1 MGKATDKLS
10 NNMKVTLK
18 IEGMT
23 CASCVGRV
31 ETALKKV
38 DGVQSASVNLATERA
53 DIVLDQPVDR
63 QVLVHA
69 IEQSGYDVPAN
80 NIELSIKGMTC
91 ASCVGRV
98 EKALKAVAGVK
109 EANVNLATERA
120 TVSGSANVDDLITAI
135 DKAGY
140 DATEIQASIP
150 DQTEL
155 LEKKDQER
163 AELKRDL
170 ILATLLALPV
180 FILEMGSHLIP
191 GVHQLID
198 QTIGMQNSWYLQFIL
213 TTLVLVIPG
222 RRFYLKGLPAL
233 LRLAP
238 DMNSLVAVGTLAA
251 YLFSIV
257 ATFIPNILPTGTVNV
272 YYEAAAVIVA
282 LILLGRFLEAKAKG
296 RTSEAIQRLVSLQA
310 KTAHVLRDGQMV
322 DIALDQVV
330 ADDIIIV
337 KPGERIPVDGQVTD
351 GKSFVDESMI
361 TGEPIPVEKGIG
373 SDVVGGTINQNGTLT
388 FTAVAVGGE
397 IMLAQIIRLVEQAQG
412 SKMPIQAVVDKVTLW
427 FVPAVMIAAVL
438 TFLVWLIFGPSP
450 ALTFALVNAVAV
462 LIIACPCAMGL
473 ATPTSIMVGTGR
485 GAELG
490 VLFRKGE
497 ALQLLKDAKVVAVDK
512 TGTLTEGHPVL
523 TDFEVTQFFE
533 RDYVLG
539 MVAAVESR
547 SEHPIAKAIVDAAK
561 SENLTLP
568 KVDTFDSVTGMGVCA
583 TINGNEEINIGA
595 DRYMVQLGIDVAP
608 FVATAQRLGDEGKSP
623 LYVAVDGEL
632 AGIIAV
638 ADPIKTTTPAAIKA
652 LHQLGLK
659 VAMVTGDNARTARA
673 IAKQLGI
680 DEVIAEVLPEG
691 KVSAV
696 KELKAKYGNIAF
708 VGDGIN
714 DAPALAEADVG
725 LAIGT
730 GTDVAIESAD
740 VVLMSGN
747 LQGVANAIALSK
759 ATIGNIHQNLFW
771 AFAYNTMLIPVAA
784 GILYPAYGILMSPI
798 FAAGAMALSSVFV
811 LGNALRLRRFQ
822 PPSVSQG

>member
-1 MGKATDKLS
+1 MENRSHDRVS
-10 NNMKVTLK
+10 DLK
-18 IEGMT
+18 SSFQIKGMS
-23 CASCVGRV
+23 CASCVSRI

-38 DGVQSASVNLATERA
+38 DGVTQASVNLATERA
-53 DIVLDQPVDR
+53 EITSYTPIDR
-63 QVLVHA
+63 EALIKAVEHA
-69 IEQSGYDVPAN
+69 GYEVADAAT
-80 NIELSIKGMTC
+80 ELSIDGMTC
-91 ASCVGRV
+91 ASCVSRV
-98 EKALKAVAGVK
+98 EKALKAVPGVK

-120 TVSGSANVDDLITAI
+120 TITGTANVAALIAAI

-140 DATEIQASIP
+140 DAKQIQSAIP
-150 DQTEL
+150 DQAEH

-170 ILATLLALPV
+170 ILATIFALPV

-191 GVHQLID
+191 GMHHLIA
-198 QTIGMQNSWYLQFIL
+198 QTIGIQNSWYLQFIL

-222 RRFYLKGLPAL
+222 RRFYIHGLPAL

-257 ATFIPNILPTGTVNV
+257 ATFMPSILPAGTVNV

-310 KTAHVLRDGQMV
+310 KVAHVSRDNQIV
-322 DIALDQVV
+322 DIPIDQVV
-330 ADDIIIV
+330 VGDFIIV
-337 KPGERIPVDGQVTD
+337 KPGERVPVDGKVIE

-361 TGEPIPVEKGIG
+361 TGEPIPVEKKID
-373 SDVVGGTINQNGTLT
+373 SDVVGGTINQNGTLS
-388 FTAVAVGGE
+388 FKAVAVGGE
-397 IMLAQIIRLVEQAQG
+397 TMLAQIIRLVEQAQG
-412 SKMPIQAVVDKVTLW
+412 AKMPIQAVVDKITLW
-427 FVPAVMIAAVL
+427 FVPAVMAAAVL
-438 TFLVWLIFGPSP
+438 TFLIWLIFGPSP

-523 TDFEVTQFFE
+523 TDFEVTEFFQ
-533 RDYVLG
+533 RDHVLS

-547 SEHPIAKAIVDAAK
+547 SEHPIAKAIVDAAIK
-561 SENLTLP
+561 ENLTLP
-568 KVDTFDSVTGMGVCA
+568 KVNQFDSVTGMGVYA
-583 TINGNEEINIGA
+583 DIDENGDIHIGA
-595 DRYMVQLGIDVAP
+595 DRYMLQLNIDISP
-608 FVATAQRLGDEGKSP
+608 FASAAQRLGDEGKSP
-623 LYVAVDGEL
+623 LYVAINGKL

-638 ADPIKTTTPAAIKA
+638 ADPIKSTTPSAIKA

-659 VAMVTGDNARTARA
+659 VAMVTGDNARTAQA
-673 IAKQLGI
+673 IARQLGI

-691 KVSAV
+691 KVKAV
-696 KELKAKYGNIAF
+696 QSLKAKYGNIAF

-784 GILYPAYGILMSPI
+784 GLLYPAYGILLSPI

-811 LGNALRLRRFQ
+811 LANALRLRRFQ
-822 PPSVSQG
+822 PASTFE